1 MIGTFALVTLQS
13 FFNRIVY
20 KLRRLRNPRYLVG
33 AIAGAA
39 YFYFFIIRRTLN
51 RQTVHAGITRLGLG
65 DLGIDL
71 VSVFV
76 LLLALVAW
84 AFPGDEGGIE
94 LTEAEIAFLFP
105 APLRLRDILLYK
117 IVRSQPQILIT
128 SAIALVFGAR
138 GWFVGTWAA
147 FTVGQIYASM
157 TALGRARLR
166 VAGIGFLTRLGAV
179 LGVAALLAWY
189 AWVTIAPGL
198 RAMGEND
205 RTTFATVQTSLTQG
219 PAFAIL
225 HTSLTHGLWAVLLFL
240 PRFFA
245 GAMLTSNL
253 GTLAASVAGLVVL
266 AVIFFLIA
274 ARLNVSFQEGS
285 IAAAQKRLARVSRM
299 QGWRGGRNVAFKRMP
314 APNLRPTGPVE
325 IAIVWKNVVALLRV
339 SVAWVVVFL
348 AIYLFMLG
356 QVIWLHNPHV
366 SATVGVMLACFG
378 GFFVFMGPG
387 VFSNDLR
394 LDFGRMEVLKS
405 YPISGERL
413 IAAEI
418 CAPLVIVAGLE
429 LLFLATSAILLHL
442 GGTAEK
448 GLSFLASAQF
458 VIIALLITIPVC
470 AMQLVIRNSIPV
482 LFPAWAGRSKEEPRG
497 IAFTGQRIVM
507 LLGNLFVLGL
517 ALIPAGLVLLPS
529 LWVSMHWF
537 SGHPAAIAIATM
549 PSVFILGV
557 EVWLGIKALGAQFDQ
572 LDISNELDIV
582 EFA

>member
-39 YFYFFIIRRTLN
+39 YFYFVVFRRNVSVNSPKAHEAL
-51 RQTVHAGITRLGLG
+51 AKLGLG
-65 DLGIDL
+65 DLGLDL
-71 VSVFV
+71 ISIFV
-76 LLLALVAW
+76 LLLALAAW
-84 AFPGDEGGIE
+84 AFPGDAGGIE
-94 LTEAEIAFLFP
+94 LSEAEIAFLFP

-117 IVRSQPQILIT
+117 TIRSQPQILIT

-138 GWFVGTWAA
+138 GWFFGTWTA
-147 FTVGQIYASM
+147 FTVAQIYASM

-166 VAGIGFLTRLGAV
+166 VAGIGFLARLAAV
-179 LGVAALLAWY
+179 LGIATLLAWY
-189 AWVTIAPGL
+189 GWTVIGPGVK
-198 RAMGEND
+198 AIGND
-205 RTTFATVQTSLTQG
+205 DRVLFST
-219 PAFAIL
+219 L
-225 HTSLTHGLWAVLLFL
+225 HTSLTHGLPAVLLFL

-245 GAMLTSNL
+245 NAILTSKP
-253 GTLAASVAGLVVL
+253 GTLAASIAGLAVL
-266 AVIFFLIA
+266 AAVFFLIA

-285 IAAAQKRLARVSRM
+285 IAAAQKRLARLTRM
-299 QGWRGGRNVAFKRMP
+299 QGFRGGRNVTFKRMP
-314 APNLRPTGPVE
+314 VPSLRATGPVE
-325 IAIVWKNVVALLRV
+325 TAIVWKNVVALLRV

-348 AIYLFMLG
+348 TIYLFMAG
-356 QVIWLHNPHV
+356 QAVWFRHDPHFL
-366 SATVGVMLACFG
+366 AYIGVMLACFG
-378 GFFVFMGPG
+378 GIFVFLGPS
-387 VFSNDLR
+387 VFANDLR

-418 CAPLVIVAGLE
+418 AAPLVVVAGLD
-429 LLFLATSAILLHL
+429 LLFLSTAAFFLHI
-442 GGTAEK
+442 GGSPGK
-448 GLSFLASAQF
+448 NMSFLASAQF
-458 VIIALLITIPVC
+458 VIIALLIAIPVC

-507 LLGNLFVLGL
+507 LIGNLFVLSL
-517 ALIPAGLVLLPS
+517 ALIAPGLVLVPS
-529 LWVSMHWF
+529 MWVSMHWF

-549 PSVFILGV
+549 PAVFTLGV